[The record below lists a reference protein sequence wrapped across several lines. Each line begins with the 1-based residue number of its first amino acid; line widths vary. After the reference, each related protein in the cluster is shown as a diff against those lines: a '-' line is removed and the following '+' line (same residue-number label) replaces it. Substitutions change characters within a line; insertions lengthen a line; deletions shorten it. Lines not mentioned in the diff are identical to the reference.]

1 MIYDLL
7 YFISITLSILVA
19 IFLYFRLKPKF
30 YNLHIHTLAA
40 YLFLNALCFSFYLI
54 IKYEYILAFPYLYK
68 TAAPITYL
76 VVLCSYF
83 HVYFI
88 VNKETKF
95 KAKHILHLIPFV
107 LFLVSY
113 MPFFF
118 MDYSLK
124 LEYINTVIANPNIM
138 HIDNVGLL
146 PENLN
151 NLGRIVQP
159 VLYIILQ
166 WVLLFSPKGKTLK
179 SKEDILYKW
188 LLNFVRLQSL
198 FFIAL
203 LATVFTSSRFY
214 PIFEN
219 SFFINLPLTFTVSFF
234 FILSF
239 YLFWNPNILNKLKY
253 YNPNSSTENESLE
266 TTNSIAELVYKEKY
280 FIGTEND
287 INGIAKSIGLSKN
300 ELSKIINKDNSSF
313 SSWINEIK
321 IKYAIELIKENY
333 LESYSVDA
341 LSSACGFNSKNTFYR
356 AFKTQTGC
364 TPKDYVATKEV

>member
-7 YFISITLSILVA
+7 YFISIILSILVA
-19 IFLYFRLKPKF
+19 VFLFFRLKPKF
-30 YNLHIHTLAA
+30 YSLHTHTLAA
-40 YLFLNALCFSFYLI
+40 YLILNALCFSFYLI

-95 KAKHILHLIPFV
+95 KAKHVLHLLPFV
-107 LFLVSY
+107 LFLISY
-113 MPFFF
+113 LPFFF

-124 LEYINTVIANPNIM
+124 LKYLNTVMANPNIM
-138 HIDNVGLL
+138 HTDNVGLL
-146 PENLN
+146 PESLN
-151 NLGRIVQP
+151 NLGRVLQP
-159 VLYIILQ
+159 ILYIILQ
-166 WVLLFSPKGKTLK
+166 WVLLLSSKGKVLK
-179 SKEDILYKW
+179 TKEDTLYKW
-188 LLNFVRLQSL
+188 VLNFVRLQSL

-203 LATVFTSSRFY
+203 LATVFTSSKFY

-219 SFFINLPLTFTVSFF
+219 SFFINLPLTLTVSFF

-253 YNPNSSTENESLE
+253 YNPAESTENKNLE
-266 TTNSIAELVYKEKY
+266 KTKSIAELVYEEKY
-280 FIGTEND
+280 FIGESND
-287 INGIAKSIGLSKN
+287 ITGIAKNIGLSKN
-300 ELSKIINKDNSSF
+300 ELSKIINSENSSF
-313 SSWINEIK
+313 TSWVNEIK
-321 IKYAIELIKENY
+321 IKHAVELINQGY
-333 LESYSVDA
+333 LDNYSVDA

-356 AFKTQTGC
+356 AFKAQKGC
-364 TPKDYVATKEV
+364 TPRDYKKEV